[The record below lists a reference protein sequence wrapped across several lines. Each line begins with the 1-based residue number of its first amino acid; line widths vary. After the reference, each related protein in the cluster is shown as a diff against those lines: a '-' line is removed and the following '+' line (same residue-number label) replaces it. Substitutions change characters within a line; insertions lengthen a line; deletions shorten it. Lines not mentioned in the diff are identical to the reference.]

1 MPIVVSPMY
10 DRCGTLLPSPIVEF
24 FVSTN
29 VPILPFVAEVG
40 AGAQVGERADAS
52 RRRR

>member
-10 DRCGTLLPSPIVEF
+10 DRCGTLLRAPIVEF

-29 VPILPFVAEVG
+29 VPILPFSPRYVPG
-40 AGAQVGERADAS
+40 
-52 RRRR
+52 RR